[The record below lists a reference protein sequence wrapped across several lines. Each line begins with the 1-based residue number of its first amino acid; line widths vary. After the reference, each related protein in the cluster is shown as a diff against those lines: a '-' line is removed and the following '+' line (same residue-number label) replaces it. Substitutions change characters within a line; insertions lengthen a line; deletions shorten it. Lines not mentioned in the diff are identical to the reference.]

1 MHSTLKRITSGIIAY
16 AVVLG
21 SLVVCPKTNR
31 EIVNAASLG
40 EGNYISNKGYYSSSD
55 SASTVNYSTVL
66 GRATSYG
73 VVADSWEQVAHAE
86 TNFAVNSYSNSD
98 GAKLEPDLA
107 GSAPLSFV
115 VGNIT
120 SGQLLFGGATY
131 NSDPAKYVIHASQAL
146 KDDYDAHQIENSD
159 EYKQAK
165 ITVNDING
173 KVSLSV
179 DNLYTAN
186 TVTNMI
192 NHVKTESDALK
203 AKSSTIDIEAYEA
216 SHSVDENNY
225 VIDLNVEDYKDQV
238 VYINVPQGTKLANIF
253 SSSDGYLDSVR
264 IIKYSSTI
272 VVFNFI
278 GWNTVYAKGTLVN
291 VVDSSVTI
299 PNDIKK
305 TYNGTDYIDTKT
317 LYKAD
322 NSNSSSNK
330 LVEDEIVDKIIFN
343 MPDAAT
349 VGFRNAAGAFLA
361 PNATQCDIL
370 ATSSGWLVTG
380 GALKNTGGE
389 WHFLNGNR
397 ADSLFFS
404 GQKKFTRSYTTYE
417 STTPELELIDD
428 KSISY
433 EAGDFEFELY
443 ESNAGY
449 ELGNKLDTAVVTDS
463 GSFTFKPL
471 ENLVSG
477 ETYYYVIKENS
488 SKTIDGITNSDGE
501 IDIKL
506 EVITKTNNEIGYL
519 ITSSKYLTQAD
530 KAAGNAFRTN
540 DQTPAQELEFY
551 FGSVYN
557 LVTTNQN
564 TETPITVYISKR
576 EINVTNGDE
585 VPGATLEIEYL
596 GNDNSVDLTTVSLN
610 RSGSPIYP
618 TDLSTKKITFE
629 SGSEQTAFVG
639 LKPGNY
645 SLKETIA
652 PDGFQQQTTTINFT
666 IGDDGKVTATSP
678 IDSSVGSIRN
688 DNIVIILNERDTAT
702 TGYIDITKTFGG
714 DVDVN
719 DFKNLT
725 FSLYK
730 DDGTFVKTFDF
741 NDSTFTKD
749 GDTYKLK
756 EKYKVNTAQQYYVV
770 EENYDI
776 YNDRAVSVTYKL
788 PNDASATTVAD
799 GKSSNFS
806 AETGNDINNPY
817 VIAFTNTYETRNTA
831 SLVISKT
838 INLPSGTNLSAI
850 NPIKF
855 TIDPAINGTGEI
867 TLTPGNPE
875 SGWTKTDNKFTYSF
889 SGLKQ
894 GDSYTV
900 TESSTDDGSN
910 SSYDVTVDPTGRSV
924 TVDLPAS
931 KTAKTEG
938 TAAFTNTYT
947 TTTTNNGEI
956 VLTKT
961 IEGPVTEE
969 DLSLGINGIQFDVY
983 EGDSTTS
990 CWTHLLGETGHFTK
1004 GTDADGNTT
1013 YTAHITGLDTSK
1025 TYKVVESKQLVDGYN
1040 VVVTYSIDGVSSGS
1054 GVTATGINPVTTG
1067 TAVDFKD
1074 VYTRLKGTLTVDK
1087 ELSGVTG
1094 NDTKAFTF
1102 IVKVGT
1108 NEGYIQADGKI
1119 GTTAHEF
1126 TVTPGTDCDVPVDYS
1141 AFGKTLTVEELDT
1154 DRGITGYT
1162 FSKVDYEDN
1171 GQKISTSGDV
1181 KTTTITNTYTT
1192 TTTNNG
1198 EIVLTK
1204 TIEGPVT
1211 EEDLS
1216 LGINGIQFDV
1226 YEGDSTTSC
1235 WTHLLGETGHFTKGT
1250 DADGNTTYTAHI
1262 TGLDT
1267 SKTYKVVE
1275 SKQLV
1280 DGYNVVVTYSIDGV
1294 SSGSGVTATGI
1305 NPVTTGTAVDFK
1317 DVYTRLKGT
1326 LTVDKELSGVTGND
1340 TKAFTFIV
1348 KVGTNEGYIQA
1359 DGKIGTTAHEFT
1371 VTPGTDCDVPVDYS
1385 AFGKTLTVEELDTDR
1400 GITGYTFSKV
1410 DYEDNGQ
1417 KISTNGDVKTT
1428 TITNTYTT
1436 TPPAEKGYIDI
1447 TKTFGGEVK
1456 ASDFVNLEFD
1466 LYSTDDK
1473 TNPVTKFKF
1482 NDTTFEWDDVD
1493 KKYVLITKYEVTD
1506 LTKEYFVVEKNY
1518 DIYQDKD
1525 VSVTYSLDG
1534 GAATSTANGESGTFT
1549 VDKTYTATSP
1559 YAVAFVNDYKP
1570 KTTPP
1575 VEKGYLDITKTF
1587 GGEVTASDFV
1597 NLEFDLYS
1605 TDDKT
1610 TPVKVFKF
1618 NTANFVWDGDK
1629 FVLKTKYEVAD
1640 LTKEYYVV
1648 EKNYDIYQDKDVSV
1662 TYSLNGGSATAASDG
1677 ESGTFKVDKSYTET
1691 SPYVV
1696 SFVNEYTPNTPPP
1709 EKKAYIDITKT
1720 FGGYVTGED
1729 FDNLTFEIFEVGN
1742 PTAVATYLFGLD
1754 FEESSANLYCLKTKF
1769 EVTDLTKEYY
1779 VVETNYDVNAQKQV
1793 SVSYSLDGSA
1803 NTVGD
1808 KTGTFTVNEADTENY
1823 PYVVAFTNEYVP
1835 TTLLKTKGN
1844 LTISKSFGVNA
1855 PAGTDTMVFTFS
1867 VTGPNGYTNTVSIT
1881 GKGSYT
1887 LTDLEPGSYTV
1898 TEDATGAAIA
1908 NYELTVSGEGTVEVV
1923 AGGESVCAV
1932 INTYIETNT
1941 APDKGSLTISKS
1953 LGSNAPD
1960 DAFTKTYTFIVT
1972 STDGYNNTVTITGAG
1987 SATLDNL
1994 DPGTYT
2000 VTEDSKD
2007 AEIAGFTLDVSG
2019 DNGVAVSVEAGKAA
2033 TCSITNSYDI
2043 PEKPVTPEEPKTPSR
2058 PEPPVTTPPVT
2069 TTDDH
2074 NPPITTDDDDE
2085 NPPVTT
2091 TDDNNPPVT
2100 TTDDHHPPVTRDD
2113 DDDEDDHY
2121 PPVTR
2126 DDDDE
2131 DEDDH
2136 YPPVD
2141 RKGKHRYPPV
2151 ITTPPVTTTNE
2162 HNPPV
2167 TTTPPEHNPPVK
2179 DHPPVPATGEK
2190 KSYYALAGTI
2200 LLGMCAAIVTG
2211 LGLYRKKNSEE

>member
-31 EIVNAASLG
+31 EIVNAASLC

-983 EGDSTTS
+983 EGDSTIS
-990 CWTHLLGETGHFTK
+990 CWTHLLGETGYFTK

-1171 GQKISTSGDV
+1171 GQKISTS
-1181 KTTTITNTYTT
+1181 
-1192 TTTNNG
+1192 
-1198 EIVLTK
+1198 
-1204 TIEGPVT
+1204 
-1211 EEDLS
+1211 
-1216 LGINGIQFDV
+1216 
-1226 YEGDSTTSC
+1226 
-1235 WTHLLGETGHFTKGT
+1235 
-1250 DADGNTTYTAHI
+1250 
-1262 TGLDT
+1262 
-1267 SKTYKVVE
+1267 
-1275 SKQLV
+1275 
-1280 DGYNVVVTYSIDGV
+1280 
-1294 SSGSGVTATGI
+1294 
-1305 NPVTTGTAVDFK
+1305 
-1317 DVYTRLKGT
+1317 
-1326 LTVDKELSGVTGND
+1326 
-1340 TKAFTFIV
+1340 
-1348 KVGTNEGYIQA
+1348 
-1359 DGKIGTTAHEFT
+1359 
-1371 VTPGTDCDVPVDYS
+1371 
-1385 AFGKTLTVEELDTDR
+1385 
-1400 GITGYTFSKV
+1400 
-1410 DYEDNGQ
+1410 
-1417 KISTNGDVKTT
+1417 GDVKTT